1 MSGAL
6 DDIFQSIY
14 SSVVEAQNTIESHYL
29 GEIVD
34 DYFEKD
40 GTPKVIIVKLPG
52 QDGKLKDVHIPAIS
66 LVPHQGIL
74 IDEVEVEMKVK
85 LSGSEEEKD
94 SKGQKQGKLKKI
106 ITDFSNREGG
116 KELATIRVKFRGEQP
131 PEGLARI
138 KDILIKVIPT

>member
-14 SSVVEAQNTIESHYL
+14 SSVVEAHNTIESHYL

-40 GTPKVIIVKLPG
+40 GTPKVIVVKLPG
-52 QDGKLKDVHIPAIS
+52 QDGKPKDVSIPAIS

-116 KELATIRVKFRGEQP
+116 KELATIRVKFRGEKP

-138 KDILIKVIPT
+138 KDNLIKVIPT

>member
-14 SSVVEAQNTIESHYL
+14 SSVVEAQNTIESHYV

-116 KELATIRVKFRGEQP
+116 KELATIRVKFRGEKP

-138 KDILIKVIPT
+138 KDNLIKVIPT

>member
-52 QDGKLKDVHIPAIS
+52 QDGKPKDVSIPAIS

-116 KELATIRVKFRGEQP
+116 KELATIRVKFRGEKP

-138 KDILIKVIPT
+138 KDNLIKVIPT

>member
-116 KELATIRVKFRGEQP
+116 KELATIRVKFKGEQP

-138 KDILIKVIPT
+138 KDNLIKVIPT

>member
-116 KELATIRVKFRGEQP
+116 KELATIRVKFRGEHP

-138 KDILIKVIPT
+138 KDNLIKVIPT

>member
-116 KELATIRVKFRGEQP
+116 KELATIRVKFRGEKP

-138 KDILIKVIPT
+138 KDKLIKVIPT

>member
-116 KELATIRVKFRGEQP
+116 KELATIRVKFKGEQP

-138 KDILIKVIPT
+138 KDNLIKLIPT

>member
-85 LSGSEEEKD
+85 LSGS
-94 SKGQKQGKLKKI
+94 
-106 ITDFSNREGG
+106 

-138 KDILIKVIPT
+138 KDNLIKVIPT

>member
-116 KELATIRVKFRGEQP
+116 KELATIRVKFRGEKP

-138 KDILIKVIPT
+138 KDSLIKLIPT

>member
-52 QDGKLKDVHIPAIS
+52 QDGKPKDVSIPAIS

-116 KELATIRVKFRGEQP
+116 KELATIRVKFKGEQP

-138 KDILIKVIPT
+138 KDNLIKLIPT

>member
-29 GEIVD
+29 GEIVE

-40 GTPKVIIVKLPG
+40 GSPKMIRVKMPG
-52 QDGKLKDVHIPAIS
+52 KEGKLQEIHVPAIS

-106 ITDFSNREGG
+106 ITDFSNRDGG

-138 KDILIKVIPT
+138 KDNLIKVIPT

>member
-85 LSGSEEEKD
+85 LSGSQEEKD

-138 KDILIKVIPT
+138 KDNLIKVIPT